1 MIAAIIPA
9 AGQSRRM
16 GAQKQLLPWAGTTV
30 IGHIVDELLRSE
42 IDEVCVVVGHQ
53 SDQITQA
60 LAGRNV
66 RLVLNPDYRRT
77 EMLSSVCCGL
87 RALPPACVAVLVA
100 LGDQPAITA
109 ELVNTM
115 LRAYATSGKGI
126 VVPTHDG
133 KRGHPLLFARRY
145 CEELQIGYDQVGLR
159 GLLAAHGEELLE
171 LSVASSA
178 VLCDLDSRADY
189 LRELAREGH

>member
-87 RALPPACVAVLVA
+87 RGLPSACVAVLVA

-178 VLCDLDSRADY
+178 VLSDLDSRADY